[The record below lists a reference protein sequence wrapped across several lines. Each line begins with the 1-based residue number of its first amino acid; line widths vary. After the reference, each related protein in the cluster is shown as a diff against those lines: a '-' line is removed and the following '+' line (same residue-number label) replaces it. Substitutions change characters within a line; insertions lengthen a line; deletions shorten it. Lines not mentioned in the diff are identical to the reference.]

1 MTDPNTPRLAVLS
14 LGNVLMGDDAL
25 GPTVMAHLQA
35 GWEPAADC
43 EFLDLGTPGLDLHPH
58 LSGREAVIF
67 IDVVRTDGT
76 PGEVRTYDREAVL
89 KHDPGPRV
97 SPHDPGVRDAILAL
111 EFAGGAP
118 ERVTLVG
125 VIGAGMEQGEAL
137 SPGVRAAVPTALE
150 AVLSALEKEGA
161 PAVPRTEPS
170 APNLWWEAAD

>member
-1 MTDPNTPRLAVLS
+1 MTDPHTPRIAVLS

-35 GWEPAADC
+35 GWEPHPDC

-58 LSGREAVIF
+58 LVGRDSVIF
-67 IDVVRTDGT
+67 LDVVRTDGA

-97 SPHDPGVRDAILAL
+97 SPHDPGVREAILAL

-125 VIGAGMEQGEAL
+125 VIGAGMEQGEPL
-137 SPGVRAAVPTALE
+137 SDAARAAVPTALD
-150 AVLSALEKEGA
+150 AVLSVLEKEGA
-161 PAVPRTEPS
+161 PAVPRTDPD
-170 APNLWWEAAD
+170 APDLWWEPKD